1 MNGILNKLDVNS
13 VLNYSIALAIVL
25 GVKLISPII
34 AQIIIGIFHKLFK
47 IEKKSHESGF
57 YGPLKFEIVYEKYL
71 L

>member
-34 AQIIIGIFHKLFK
+34 ARIIIGRSEERRVGK
-47 IEKKSHESGF
+47 ECM
-57 YGPLKFEIVYEKYL
+57 
-71 L
+71 